1 LGIEGNHDELSECS
15 GSGVRPLELTIPTFL
30 PRRLPALAFCV
41 VCLDDPR
48 FCHAATGVYAMTFVF
63 PIPGRAAFLRSEQKT
78 TSFLTARGGQMRCMI
93 AIFIR

>member
-1 LGIEGNHDELSECS
+1 MGIEGNHDELSECS

-63 PIPGRAAFLRSEQKT
+63 PIPGRAAFLRSEQQKRPRF
-78 TSFLTARGGQMRCMI
+78 SQLVVGKCGA
-93 AIFIR
+93 